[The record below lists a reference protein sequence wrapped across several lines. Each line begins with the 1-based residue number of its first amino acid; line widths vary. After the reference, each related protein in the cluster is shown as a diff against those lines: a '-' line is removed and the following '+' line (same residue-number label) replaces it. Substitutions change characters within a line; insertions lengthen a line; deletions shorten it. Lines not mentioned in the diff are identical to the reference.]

1 MPTFLGRCVHDAKID
16 EYSSRADYHVTFK
29 YKRDIETAI
38 EWGENPEQILGSVA
52 HFTTK
57 IKAQAFVNVVEIVA
71 KPGAFASAIAALG
84 LTSAFTIVLS
94 TILSEVTVFVGSF
107 VILVSAMR

>member
-1 MPTFLGRCVHDAKID
+1 MTNSQLIKKFMPTFLGRCVHDAKID
-16 EYSSRADYHVTFK
+16 KYSSRADYHVTFK

-57 IKAQAFVNVVEIVA
+57 IKAQAFVN
-71 KPGAFASAIAALG
+71 AFNK
-84 LTSAFTIVLS
+84 FKY
-94 TILSEVTVFVGSF
+94 
-107 VILVSAMR
+107 